1 MTTYSPQD
9 IQTFGAGI
17 IALAIIFG
25 GIIYSVL
32 KLAPILGKINTQLE
46 IGNKKEDSTNKLVV
60 AVDALISIETMR
72 QTEYKEL
79 KKDLLEEVQK
89 GFKNLEQHDDNAQE
103 IREIESRIEAK
114 LDNLTSK
121 IYLLLRESL
130 EDKV

>member
-1 MTTYSPQD
+1 MTTYTPQD

-25 GIIYSVL
+25 GIIYSIL

-60 AVDALISIETMR
+60 AVDTLISIETMR
-72 QTEYKEL
+72 QAEYKEL
-79 KKDLLEEVQK
+79 KKELLEELQE
-89 GFKNLEQHDDNAQE
+89 GFRTLEAHDANANE
-103 IREIESRIEAK
+103 IREIESRIETK
-114 LDNLTSK
+114 LDNMTSK

>member
-1 MTTYSPQD
+1 MTTYTPQD

-25 GIIYSVL
+25 AIIYAIL

-79 KKDLLEEVQK
+79 KKDLLEEVRK
-89 GFKNLEQHDDNAQE
+89 GFENLEQHDDNARE
-103 IREIESRIEAK
+103 IREIESRIETK

-130 EDKV
+130 EDNL

>member
-1 MTTYSPQD
+1 MTPYTPQE

-17 IALAIIFG
+17 IALAIVFG
-25 GIIYSVL
+25 GIIYSIL

-72 QTEYKEL
+72 QSEYKEL
-79 KKDLLEEVQK
+79 KKDLLEEVRK
-89 GFKNLEQHDDNAQE
+89 GFENLEQHDGNAQE
-103 IREIESRIEAK
+103 IREIESRIETK

-130 EDKV
+130 EDNL

>member
-1 MTTYSPQD
+1 MTPYTPQD

-25 GIIYSVL
+25 GIIYAIL

-60 AVDALISIETMR
+60 AVDALISVETMR
-72 QTEYKEL
+72 QAEYKEL
-79 KKDLLEEVQK
+79 KRELVEEVQK
-89 GFKNLEQHDDNAQE
+89 GFRALEDHDTNAQE

-114 LDNLTSK
+114 LDNMTEKL
-121 IYLLLRESL
+121 YLLLRESM
-130 EDKV
+130 EDRL

>member
-1 MTTYSPQD
+1 MTTYTPQD

-25 GIIYSVL
+25 AVIYAIL

-46 IGNKKEDSTNKLVV
+46 ISNSKEDATTKLVV
-60 AVDALISIETMR
+60 AVDALIGVEKMR
-72 QTEYKEL
+72 QAEYKDL

-89 GFKNLEQHDDNAQE
+89 GFKSLDDHDNNARE
-103 IREIESRIEAK
+103 IREIESRIETK

-121 IYLLLRESL
+121 LYLILRESM
-130 EDKV
+130 EDNL

>member
-1 MTTYSPQD
+1 MAQFTPQD
-9 IQTFGAGI
+9 VQTFGAGV
-17 IALAIIFG
+17 IALALIFG
-25 GIIYSVL
+25 GIIYSIL

-60 AVDALISIETMR
+60 AVDTLISVETMR
-72 QTEYKEL
+72 QSEYKEL
-79 KKDLLEEVQK
+79 KKDLLEEVRK
-89 GFKNLEQHDDNAQE
+89 GFRNLEQHDDNAQE

>member
-1 MTTYSPQD
+1 MTPYTPQD

-25 GIIYSVL
+25 GIIYAIL

-60 AVDALISIETMR
+60 AVDALISVETMR
-72 QTEYKEL
+72 QAEYKEL
-79 KKDLLEEVQK
+79 KRELVEEVQK
-89 GFKNLEQHDDNAQE
+89 GFRALEDHDTNAQE

-114 LDNLTSK
+114 LDNMTEKL
-121 IYLLLRESL
+121 YLLLREQM
-130 EDKV
+130 EG

>member
-1 MTTYSPQD
+1 MTPYSPQD

-25 GIIYSVL
+25 GIIYAIL

-60 AVDALISIETMR
+60 AVDALISVETMR
-72 QTEYKEL
+72 QAEYKEL
-79 KKDLLEEVQK
+79 KRELVEEVQK
-89 GFKNLEQHDDNAQE
+89 GFRALEDHDTNAQE

-114 LDNLTSK
+114 LDNMTEKL
-121 IYLLLRESL
+121 YLLLRESM
-130 EDKV
+130 EDRL